1 MRSQISVFRCARTVV
16 DTSLPFVLAC
26 LAVLLASK
34 VANAQDVKGD
44 AATLS
49 PQTPTERRL
58 SPVSALRLAAE
69 EKITLDGK
77 IDESAWKRAAPMNEF
92 FEYRPRDGVQAK
104 FKSEARI
111 AYDHHALYI
120 ALTAIDPDPSKIDA
134 PLVRRDEVF
143 GSQDFFA
150 VHVDP
155 IGARKFA
162 QIFRVNASGA
172 VGDGL
177 YSEDSG
183 NEDYSPDFEWQAM
196 AVRTSDGWTAE
207 MRIPFSTLRYSS
219 PASES
224 WSIQVIRAMARDE
237 VYRFGN
243 GQIPRDA
250 NSFLTYAQTL
260 NGMKDLPS
268 GREFTVTPQLT
279 WRRNMDRTNGVGV
292 NGKNDF
298 VVGADVK
305 FRSRPDLVFD
315 ATVNPDFSQV
325 ELDTPQLG
333 ANAQFALFFPEKRP
347 FFLEGADILS
357 MPINA
362 IYTRSINDPAWGAR
376 LTQRKDGTDFV
387 LLTTRD
393 DGKGFILL
401 PGALGT
407 GFASQPAKSQATIA
421 RFRMNVD
428 GVTLGALLTDR
439 TYDRK
444 DGKPALTNRV
454 GGVDAVWRPN
464 GELRLRAQVLG
475 SDTRDE
481 RNRAPDGD
489 LPNADSA
496 VLADYNY
503 RDPKWSIAGGVERV
517 GRGFRADNGFISQ
530 AGYKNAYQE
539 FQRKWTDMGLFN
551 EISPFL
557 NISQKRDLDGRLL
570 YQQNHLGIFFGM
582 PRSTGV
588 VLEWRPRDLVRA
600 RENGAP
606 LKRDQ
611 FYANVESNPGKII
624 SYFYAE
630 YLRGERF
637 DVTNNRITDGYFYNA
652 TATIRLTDR
661 WELEPR
667 IDNGLLT
674 AKEVQ
679 PGSKQILQERAV
691 QLKSVYHFSPRDT
704 LRLIGQ
710 YNAVRRAPSLFEAS
724 NVSPYEKTE
733 TLSLV
738 YGHRRGLGTNFYVG
752 ATVSRSLEPS
762 AAFRRRQSEV
772 FAKWSWAFDLSD
784 LL

>member
-1 MRSQISVFRCARTVV
+1 MQIQSCVFRCALAIGLFFACKVV
-16 DTSLPFVLAC
+16 V
-26 LAVLLASK
+26 
-34 VANAQDVKGD
+34 AQDVNSGAV
-44 AATLS
+44 AA
-49 PQTPTERRL
+49 PKQTPAERRL
-58 SPVSALRLAAE
+58 APVSALRLGPD
-69 EKITLDGK
+69 EKIALDGK
-77 IDESAWKRAAPMNEF
+77 IEESVWKRAALINEF

-104 FKSEARI
+104 YKSEARI

-120 ALTAIDPDPSKIDA
+120 ALTAFDPDPSKIDA

-150 VHVDP
+150 VHVDS

-196 AVRTSDGWTAE
+196 AVRTPDGWTAE

-250 NSFLTYAQTL
+250 NSFMAYAQTL

-279 WRRNMDRTNGVGV
+279 WRRNTDRTNGVGV

-298 VVGADVK
+298 VLGADVK
-305 FRSRPDLVFD
+305 FRPRPDLVFD
-315 ATVNPDFSQV
+315 ATINPDFSQV

-387 LLTTRD
+387 LLTARD

-401 PGALGT
+401 PGSLGT

-481 RNRAPDGD
+481 RNRAPDDD

-503 RDPKWSIAGGVERV
+503 RDPKWSIAGGIERI

-539 FQRKWTDMGLFN
+539 FQRKWTDVGLFN

-557 NISQKRDLDGRLL
+557 NVSQKRDLDGRLL
-570 YQQNHLGIFFGM
+570 YQQNHLGVFVGM

-600 RENGAP
+600 RESGAP

-611 FYANVESNPGKII
+611 FYVNIESNPGKVI
-624 SYFYAE
+624 SYFFAE
-630 YLRGERF
+630 YLLGERF

-667 IDNGLLT
+667 IDNGVLT
-674 AKEVQ
+674 VKEVQ

-710 YNAVRRAPSLFEAS
+710 YNAVRRAPSLFEANS
-724 NVSPYEKTE
+724 VSPFEKTE

-752 ATVSRSLEPS
+752 ATASRSLEPS